1 MSGVCLVQWIGS
13 VFEQGLRDSL
23 GVSAKAAAAAQ
34 RQLPVGDLAYGSRT
48 SQQSVQQSPFPALG
62 SSTAAQVDVAAAAP
76 AGFDDVFTDTETAQS
91 KVDRPSDSK
100 HESKP
105 LLLC

>member
-1 MSGVCLVQWIGS
+1 MQP
-13 VFEQGLRDSL
+13 E
-23 GVSAKAAAAAQ
+23 AQ
-34 RQLPVGDLAYGSRT
+34 DDDFAEDFGGDFGEDAM
-48 SQQSVQQSPFPALG
+48 V
-62 SSTAAQVDVAAAAP
+62 AQVDVAAAAP